1 MERHFK
7 FQVAIELYEN
17 SVSPQNQGP
26 DFSTAI
32 IIPSIVPL
40 DRRRIGKLKISADKN
55 VRRASL
61 VRIVTR
67 RNRVE
72 AELKDLTTYRIPAI
86 DKLGFEGEF
95 HSFPER

>member
-1 MERHFK
+1 MKRYFK
-7 FQVAIELYEN
+7 FQIAIELYED

-32 IIPSIVPL
+32 IILTIVPL
-40 DRRRIGKLKISADKN
+40 YSRRIGKLKISADKN

-72 AELKDLTTYRIPAI
+72 TELKDLTT
-86 DKLGFEGEF
+86 
-95 HSFPER
+95 